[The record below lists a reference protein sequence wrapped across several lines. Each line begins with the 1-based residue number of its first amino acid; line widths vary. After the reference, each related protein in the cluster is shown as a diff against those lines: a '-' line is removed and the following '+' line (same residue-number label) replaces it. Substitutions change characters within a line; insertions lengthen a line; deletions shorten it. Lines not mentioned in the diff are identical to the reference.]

1 MMPLRLCLDLAA
13 KSLTRNR
20 MQTALAML
28 GMTVGVG
35 AVVTSLALGQ
45 GAQASINDQL
55 RAAGANV
62 ILVTAGNYKIKGEE
76 VGGGVV
82 DHQSSRRE
90 DPPAPADSP
99 VARVLRRHV
108 IVPAAMQWD
117 PKQGRLRPVSA
128 IWRPGAE
135 NQPRLLRVFHPED
148 DPMAVHN
155 HPTAKQR
162 LGDAMAGLG
171 AAATL
176 TRDDAEAILREV
188 PGVQYVA
195 AGVHENARV
204 VFEGRQW
211 FTRLHGSDT
220 HLPDIRRGW
229 TFPFGGYFSERQV
242 RSGAQV
248 MVLGT
253 VAAERLFGKGA
264 NPVGREVQ
272 LWNQKFEVVGVV
284 GSRSWAVQPVNG
296 DDQFDAVYVPFT
308 TVHTLL
314 NLTKLNTI
322 TVTAASVG
330 ETTRISRDIVK
341 LLRKRHS
348 IGEEAADDFTVRT
361 QAQQALGKGLPPALA
376 RVVTGNMTGVE
387 QLTIDQLSHSLQ
399 RANYTMVGLLAGV
412 ATVSLLVGG
421 IGIMNLL
428 LLSVTER
435 TREIGLRVA
444 LGARRQDV
452 LMQFVSEAVV
462 LSLAGGL
469 LGLVCGALAS
479 GGLAQFFRWAAVL
492 SPGSMLLSI
501 GVAALT
507 GIAFG
512 VYPARRAAQ
521 LDPIEAL
528 RHE

>member
-82 DHQSSRRE
+82 EHQSSRRE
-90 DPPAPADSP
+90 EPAAPVPAPPDSP
-99 VARVLRRHV
+99 VARVLRRQV
-108 IVPAAMQWD
+108 IVPAALQWD
-117 PKQGRLRPVSA
+117 SKQRRLRPA
-128 IWRPGAE
+128 IWMPAAP

-176 TRDDAEAILREV
+176 TRDDADAILREV
-188 PGVQYVA
+188 SGVQYVA

-204 VFEGRQW
+204 TFEGRQW

-229 TFPFGGYFSERQV
+229 TFPYGGYFSDRQV

-248 MVLGT
+248 MVLGS
-253 VAAERLFGKGA
+253 VAAERLFGKNA
-264 NPVGREVQ
+264 NPVGREVR
-272 LWNQKFEVVGVV
+272 LWNQAFEVVGVV
-284 GSRSWAVQPVNG
+284 GSRSWAVQPTNG

-330 ETTRISRDIVK
+330 DTTRISRDIVK
-341 LLRKRHS
+341 LLRKRHGIS
-348 IGEEAADDFTVRT
+348 EEAPDDFTVRT

-469 LGLVCGALAS
+469 LGLIVGALAS

-492 SPGSMLLSI
+492 SPGAMLLSI

-512 VYPARRAAQ
+512 V
-521 LDPIEAL
+521 
-528 RHE
+528 